1 MSRIFISYRRSDS
14 ITITGRIHDRLVIEF
29 SDDAVFKDVDDIPLG
44 ADFRTV
50 LDHEVGRCAVQLV
63 IIGPEWLNAVD
74 PSGQRRL
81 DDPDDF
87 VRIEVE
93 AGLRRD
99 EVLVIPVL
107 VKGAGMP
114 SSADLPPSLRELVF
128 RNAAIIRDDPDF
140 HRDMSRLIHQINQH
154 IDPSQAPAVVPPPP
168 EPVKT
173 TPPKQS
179 PRSTPAKAP
188 PKTKRP
194 TGRSL
199 PRVGAAAALVVVA
212 VFALLIVIGLIDG
225 NDGDNSGGSEWDGTG
240 EGMVVVSEGVDPLI
254 AVALD
259 AENPDDSLDIARGVE
274 LAHHLRD
281 MMYIDE
287 SEIPWDL
294 YELESPCSDE
304 SLGLAEAFVGD
315 TQVIGV
321 VGHACNDACFNTISI
336 YAEAGYTT
344 ISPACGDPELARS
357 DEYPSFLRTVP
368 PAIPPEVVVAD
379 FVFNYLD
386 RHTIATIHGASE
398 PSVAQVQ
405 EFARHFNEM
414 GGEVVSLAIGSEEDV
429 WPTLNRLS
437 DEEVQSVYFAGD
449 VQYAAMLLSF
459 NDLFRAHGIALI
471 LADGNQKHEF
481 VQFLDGDPGI
491 DVFAIYPE
499 MPDWQD
505 APPDWLAS
513 FEEFHGSPPQSI
525 YAISAFA
532 ATNMFLDAV
541 EELGEITG
549 DGTLWVS
556 RDALRDFLHNY
567 EADSPVGYL
576 NCSGGNGNCLPVPVI
591 IYKLGEGGTYSEVD
605 FR

>member
-1 MSRIFISYRRSDS
+1 MSRIFVSYRRSDS

-63 IIGPEWLNAVD
+63 IIGPEWLNAAD
-74 PSGQRRL
+74 PGGQRRL

-154 IDPSQAPAVVPPPP
+154 IDPAQAPATVPPPP
-168 EPVKT
+168 EPEK
-173 TPPKQS
+173 TPPPAPS
-179 PRSTPAKAP
+179 PKRTPARAAP
-188 PKTKRP
+188 RTQRP
-194 TGRSL
+194 AGRSL
-199 PRVGAAAALVVVA
+199 PWMWVVVA
-212 VFALLIVIGLIDG
+212 IVFVALIAVLIAIGSRG
-225 NDGDNSGGSEWDGTG
+225 DGDDGGGSEWDGDT
-240 EGMVVVSEGVDPLI
+240 EGMIVVPEGEAPLI

-259 AENPDDSLDIARGVE
+259 AEYPDDAQDIARGVE
-274 LAHHLRD
+274 LARHLREVL
-281 MMYIDE
+281 YIDE
-287 SEIPWDL
+287 SEIAWDL
-294 YELESPCSDE
+294 YELESPCFDE

-315 TQVIGV
+315 SRVIGV
-321 VGHACNDACFNTISI
+321 VGHACNDACINTKPI
-336 YAEAGYTT
+336 YEEAGYTT
-344 ISPACGDPELARS
+344 ISPACGDPELAQPN
-357 DEYPSFLRTVP
+357 EYPSFLRTVP
-368 PAIPPEVVVAD
+368 PDVPPEVVVAD
-379 FVFNYLD
+379 FVLNYLG
-386 RHTIATIHGASE
+386 HHVTATIHGAGE
-398 PSVAQVQ
+398 PSIAQVQ

-414 GGEVVSLAIGSEEDV
+414 GGEVVSLAIASPDDV
-429 WPTLNRLS
+429 FAVLDRLEGA
-437 DEEVQSVYFAGD
+437 DVESVYFAGD
-449 VQYAAMLLSF
+449 VQYAAMLLKES
-459 NDLFRAHGIALI
+459 DLFQRDHITLI

-481 VQFLDGDPGI
+481 ADLLDGDPGI

-505 APPDWLAS
+505 VPPDWLAS
-513 FEEFHGSPPQSI
+513 FEELHGTPPQSI
-525 YAISAFA
+525 YAVAAFA
-532 ATNMFLDAV
+532 ATNMFLDGV
-541 EELGEITG
+541 EEYGAIAE
-549 DGTLWVS
+549 DGTLWIA
-556 RDALRDFLHNY
+556 RDSLRDFLRSY
-567 EADSPVGYL
+567 DADSPVGYL
-576 NCSGGNGNCLPVPVI
+576 NCSGGNGNCLPVPVT
-591 IYKLGEGGTYSEVD
+591 IYKLGEDGIYSEVE